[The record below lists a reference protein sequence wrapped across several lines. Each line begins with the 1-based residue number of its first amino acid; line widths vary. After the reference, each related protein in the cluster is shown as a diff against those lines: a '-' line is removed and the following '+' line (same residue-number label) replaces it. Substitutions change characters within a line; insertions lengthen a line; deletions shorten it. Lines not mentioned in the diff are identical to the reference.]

1 MSEVDF
7 VCMALLLL
15 LGIPIV
21 YCDLRHR
28 VIPNILTY
36 AGMLAGLAV
45 LVVFRRPEFINYSL
59 AFILGFGV
67 FYILYMF
74 GWIGGGDV
82 KLMGMVGILMG
93 FPFLV
98 NALVYIALAGGLVGL
113 AEIAVRAWRRQS
125 LRGARI
131 PYGTAIIA
139 GCYYTAFQMLLME
152 TSGRY

>member
-7 VCMALLLL
+7 ACMALLLL

-36 AGMLAGLAV
+36 AGMLAGLAA
-45 LVVFRRPEFINYSL
+45 LVVFRRAEFVNYGL

-93 FPFLV
+93 LPFLV

-113 AEIAVRAWRRQS
+113 VEIAVRIRRRQS
-125 LRGARI
+125 LRGVRI

-139 GCYYTAFQMLLME
+139 GCYYAAYQALAAA
-152 TSGRY
+152 SAG

>member
-28 VIPNILTY
+28 IIPNILTY

-45 LVVFRRPEFINYSL
+45 LVVFRRPEFVNYSL

-139 GCYYTAFQMLLME
+139 GCYYAAYQALVAA
-152 TSGRY
+152 SAG

>member
-28 VIPNILTY
+28 IIPNILTY